1 MHKFQVVCMKTNT
14 YYGEEV
20 SYNWKEY
27 NNGIGVPVCILKK
40 KIKKKKKK
48 TDLVWE

>member
-27 NNGIGVPVCILKK
+27 NNRIGVPVCVYIFKK
-40 KIKKKKKK
+40 KNSLGIIAR
-48 TDLVWE
+48 